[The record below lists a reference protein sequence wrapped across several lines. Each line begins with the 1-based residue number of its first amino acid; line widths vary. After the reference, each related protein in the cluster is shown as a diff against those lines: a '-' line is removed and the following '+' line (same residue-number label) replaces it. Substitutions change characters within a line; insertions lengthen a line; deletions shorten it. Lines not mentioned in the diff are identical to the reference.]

1 MTSLEAGPHLTA
13 LRSRDHERL
22 RSIIN
27 DVLLGADALSLA
39 ESLTEL
45 AETACKVIGCEYAV
59 VLVLDE
65 AGDPVYFLPVGVAEG
80 TAARIGCQPT
90 GAGLLGVVVDEGRIL
105 RVPDIA
111 VERGY
116 AGLPAH
122 HPPIK
127 ELLGVPLR
135 AAGRVT
141 GGLFLSAHLESVP
154 FSVDDEQAAQVI
166 ATAAGFLLDRSR
178 AAEETERKK
187 RWLTSSTE
195 LTREL
200 LAGVHTDP
208 MQVLVERV
216 VHVADADLAVVL
228 MPSVDGRSVVATS
241 AAGERAE
248 WMRHRIMEREGSV
261 TDAVIASGK
270 PTIVADLSASGRHSV
285 LTNEVG
291 VNSALLVPMS
301 GAAAKCGTLA
311 LFRYPNRRPFTETE
325 VEMASTFAAQMVL
338 ALELADAHAD
348 RERAALLAER
358 ERIAR
363 DLHDNVIQQLFAVGM
378 SLQSI
383 AGRVKGQPG
392 ERLQSAVDDL
402 DGTIMQIRSTI
413 YRLTGPVFSSDT
425 MRSRVENLIAELEP
439 MLGFTVDLEIRG
451 PIDFGVADPVS
462 ADLMAVLRETVTNTA
477 RHAGATRLT
486 VRLVVDD
493 SGLTLT
499 VADDGRGMS
508 GATRRSGLSNLRARA
523 IQHGGTMTLDTG
535 NHGTTITWSVP
546 APAADEADR

>member
-1 MTSLEAGPHLTA
+1 MAA
-13 LRSRDHERL
+13 LRGRDHERL

-27 DVLLGADALSLA
+27 DVLLGADALSLT

-45 AETACKVIGCEYAV
+45 AETACQVNGCEYALV
-59 VLVLDE
+59 IVLDD
-65 AGDPVYFLPVGVAEG
+65 AGELLHFLPIGTSDEAAE
-80 TAARIGCQPT
+80 RVGCQPT
-90 GAGLLGVVVDEGRIL
+90 RGGLLGVVVGEGCVL

-111 VERGY
+111 MERGNS
-116 AGLPAH
+116 GLPAN
-122 HPPIK
+122 HPPVK
-127 ELLGVPLR
+127 ELLGIPIR
-135 AAGRVT
+135 SAGRVT
-141 GGLFLSAHLESVP
+141 GGLFLAGHLESLP
-154 FSVDDEQAAQVI
+154 FGVDDEQAAQVV

-178 AAEETERKK
+178 AAEQTDRKN

-216 VHVADADLAVVL
+216 VNVADADLAVVL
-228 MPSVDGRSVVATS
+228 MPSIDGRSLVATS

-248 WMRHRIMEREGSV
+248 RMRHRVIEREGSV

-270 PTIVADLSASGRHSV
+270 PAIVADLSATSGNRI
-285 LTNEVG
+285 LADGLG
-291 VNSALLVPMS
+291 VNSALFVPMT
-301 GAAAKCGTLA
+301 GAAAKCGTLV

-325 VEMASTFAAQMVL
+325 VEMASTFASQMVL
-338 ALELADAHAD
+338 ALELADAHVD
-348 RERAALLAER
+348 RERAALLADR

-383 AGRVKGQPG
+383 AGRVKGKPG

-402 DGTIMQIRSTI
+402 DGTIMAIRSTI
-413 YRLTGPVFSSDT
+413 YRLTGPVFANDT
-425 MRSRVENLIAELEP
+425 LRTKVENLIGELEP
-439 MLGFTVDLEIRG
+439 MLGFSVDLEVRG
-451 PIDFGVADPVS
+451 PIEFGVPDAIS
-462 ADLMAVLRETVTNTA
+462 ADVIAVLRETVTNTA
-477 RHAGATRLT
+477 RHAGASRLS
-486 VRLVVDD
+486 VHLVVDD
-493 SGLTLT
+493 SGLTLS

-535 NHGTTITWSVP
+535 NRGTTITWSIP
-546 APAADEADR
+546 QPISDEADR